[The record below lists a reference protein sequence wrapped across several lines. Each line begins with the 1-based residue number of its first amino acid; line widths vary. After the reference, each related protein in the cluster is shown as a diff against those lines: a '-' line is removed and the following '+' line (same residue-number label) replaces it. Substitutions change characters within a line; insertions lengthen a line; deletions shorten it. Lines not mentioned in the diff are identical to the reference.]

1 MNPSLRVSETVEN
14 RRDLA
19 VIMDS
24 SGHDCKGVTIRNSK
38 GLVTKLVRKGGWTA
52 QYMVKWRAGVRLTMS
67 LIVNV

>member
-38 GLVTKLVRKGGWTA
+38 GLVTKLVREGGWTA
-52 QYMVKWRAGVRLTMS
+52 ESTVKWRAGVRLTMN